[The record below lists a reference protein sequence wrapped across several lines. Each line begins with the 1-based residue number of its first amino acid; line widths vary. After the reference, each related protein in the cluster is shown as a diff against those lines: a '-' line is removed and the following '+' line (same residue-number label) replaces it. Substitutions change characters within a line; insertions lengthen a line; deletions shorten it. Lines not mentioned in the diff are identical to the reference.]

1 MSTAPPA
8 RAPFDPHTACSPH
21 HPAVIAWMNWQR
33 VSSRIG
39 RQIDARMRELGINQA
54 QLMVLLRIGVDEGLT
69 QQQLSESLGLTR
81 ANVSQMLDRLQEA
94 GLIERNP
101 RGRAYS
107 LNLTPA
113 SHDLL
118 TRALPLQEEVIAS
131 QFAALSATEQVEL
144 GALMKRLNDCY
155 PED

>member
-1 MSTAPPA
+1 
-8 RAPFDPHTACSPH
+8 
-21 HPAVIAWMNWQR
+21 
-33 VSSRIG
+33 
-39 RQIDARMRELGINQA
+39 MRELGINQA

-94 GLIERNP
+94 GLIERTP

-107 LNLTPA
+107 LSLTPA

-118 TRALPLQEEVIAS
+118 ARAVPLQEDVIAS
-131 QFAALSATEQVEL
+131 QFAALSPSEQTEL
-144 GALMKRLNDCY
+144 GALTKRLNDCF
-155 PED
+155 PEE